1 MAERT
6 DVATRMRQ
14 EPIIERSTD
23 EIRQDI
29 AARRETITETVDK
42 LGERI
47 HETLDWKQYV
57 ADHPLVALGLAAG
70 VGFLVAGFFKRQR
83 QPSPGERIY
92 DAVAETIEDV
102 TDRLRDR
109 LDDVTER
116 KGGVGRTAKAAA
128 VAMVTKAATDFL
140 KGRVTQAMAGKP
152 QSGRQ
157 DVSAGEASELR
168 PNF

>member
-14 EPIIERSTD
+14 EPTFERSTD

-57 ADHPLVALGLAAG
+57 ADYPLVALGLAAG
-70 VGFLVAGFFKRQR
+70 VGFLVAGFFKRQ
-83 QPSPGERIY
+83 PSPGERIY
-92 DAVAETIEDV
+92 EAVAETIEDV

-109 LDDVTER
+109 LEDVTDR

-140 KGRVTQAMAGKP
+140 KGKVTQAMAGKP
-152 QSGRQ
+152 APGRQ
-157 DVSAGEASELR
+157 
-168 PNF
+168 P